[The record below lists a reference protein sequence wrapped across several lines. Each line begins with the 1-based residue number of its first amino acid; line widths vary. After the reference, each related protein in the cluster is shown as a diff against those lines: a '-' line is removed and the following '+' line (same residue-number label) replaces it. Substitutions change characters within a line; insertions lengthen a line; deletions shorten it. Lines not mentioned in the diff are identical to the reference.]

1 MTPRDDSAPPAGHA
15 AYARVGARI
24 VERLREIVGPERV
37 LSDEDTLS
45 VYSHDET
52 EDLRFPPEVVV
63 KPGSAEEVCE
73 VLRLADRELVP
84 VTPCGARTGLSGG
97 SLCIFGGIALSL
109 ERMNRIVEI
118 DERNFMAV
126 VEPGAITGVLHD
138 EVERRG
144 LFYPPDPASRGSC
157 TIGGNIA
164 ENAGGPR
171 AVKYGVTEDWV
182 RGLDFVLPTG
192 EWVRYGGK
200 RLKDVTGYNLTKT
213 IVGSEGTLAVVTQ
226 ATLRLIA
233 RPSIRRTLLVPF
245 PSLESAAAT
254 VPAVFFARLSPCAI
268 EFMERAAVEAADRHL
283 GSTTLVRAPGAEA
296 FLLLEIDGDDETAV
310 GRAIERAGE
319 VALENGALD
328 VWIAEGET
336 KQAEIWRVRR
346 AMGEAVKKLSS
357 YREEDTVVPRA
368 RLPQLVRGVRE
379 IVDRRGVRAI
389 CYGHAGDGNIHVN
402 VLKMGM
408 DAARWRQLSPEVSRE
423 IFSLVVSLGGT
434 LSGEHGIGWIQKS
447 NLPLALSEEAIAL
460 HRRLKE
466 AFDPHFILNPGKIFD
481 R

>member
-1 MTPRDDSAPPAGHA
+1 MAPARADEAAAGRYSRVTPA
-15 AYARVGARI
+15 I
-24 VERLREIVGPERV
+24 IERLRGIVGPERV
-37 LSDEDTLS
+37 FADEDTLS

-63 KPGSAEEVCE
+63 KPGSAEETAE

-97 SLCIFGGIALSL
+97 ALCIFGGISLSL
-109 ERMNRIVEI
+109 ERMSRIVDI
-118 DERNFMAV
+118 DEKSFMAV
-126 VEPGAITGVLHD
+126 VEPGVITGVLH
-138 EVERRG
+138 EAVEKRG

-192 EWVRYGGK
+192 DCIRYGGK
-200 RLKDVTGYNLTKT
+200 RLKDVTGYNLLKT

-226 ATLRLIA
+226 AVLRLIA
-233 RPSIRRTLLVPF
+233 LPRVRRTLLVPF
-245 PSLESAAAT
+245 PTLDAAAAT
-254 VPAVFFARLSPCAI
+254 VPAVFFARVQPCAI
-268 EFMERAAVEAADRHL
+268 EFMERAAVDAADRMIGTDTPR
-283 GSTTLVRAPGAEA
+283 GSPAEA
-296 FLLLEIDGDDETAV
+296 FLLVEVDGNEDDAV
-310 GRAIERAGE
+310 AREVERAGE
-319 VALENGALD
+319 VALAEGALD

-336 KQAEIWRVRR
+336 KQQEIWSVRR
-346 AMGEAVKKLSS
+346 AMGEAVKKLST

-368 RLPQLVRGVRE
+368 RLPELVRGVRA
-379 IVDRRGVRAI
+379 IVERRGVRAI

-408 DAARWRQLSPEVSRE
+408 DLGRWRELSPQVSRE
-423 IFSLVVSLGGT
+423 IFELVVSLGGT
-434 LSGEHGIGWIQKS
+434 ISGEHGIGWIQKP
-447 NLPLALSEEAIAL
+447 NLPLALSEAAIAL

-466 AFDPHFILNPGKIFD
+466 AFDPHYILNPGKIFD